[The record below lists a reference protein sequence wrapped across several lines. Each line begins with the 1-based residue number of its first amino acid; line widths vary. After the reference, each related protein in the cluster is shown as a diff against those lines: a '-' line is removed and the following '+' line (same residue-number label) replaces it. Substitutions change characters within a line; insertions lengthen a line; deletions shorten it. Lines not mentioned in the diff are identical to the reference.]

1 MSWNYRVLR
10 REVGIVEQ
18 EPELGI
24 YEVYYSDEGLPNAC
38 SAQPQSPRGD
48 SLKSLHEDFLR
59 MAKAFS
65 KPVLDFL
72 PVDDTMV
79 MRPSVHAD
87 VPTPASIYTLE
98 DVLYVASAVRKACAS
113 KAFPCDESY
122 RRSRELDTDGSKPRL
137 HIESLDLVSIVS
149 SCLNQPQQQSES
161 DTK

>member
-98 DVLYVASAVRKACAS
+98 DVLHVASAVRKACAS
-113 KAFPCDESY
+113 KAFPCDTAY
-122 RRSRELDTDGSKPRL
+122 RRSVELGGGRPRL
-137 HIESLDLVSIVS
+137 DIEGLDIFSIVF